1 MNSIGR
7 RHFLA
12 VFGAGLI
19 GSSGV
24 LAGCSGAAR
33 NRTSGTAAAGGS
45 MAGLSFA
52 VHRDP
57 G

>member
-12 VFGAGLI
+12 MIGAGMI

-24 LAGCSGAAR
+24 LAGCSGAASKE
-33 NRTSGTAAAGGS
+33 TSGTAAAGGS

>member
-1 MNSIGR
+1 MTSIGR
-7 RHFLA
+7 RHFFA

-19 GSSGV
+19 GASGT
-24 LAGCSGAAR
+24 LAGCSGSASKG
-33 NRTSGTAAAGGS
+33 TSGTAAAGGS
-45 MAGLSFA
+45 LAGLSFD